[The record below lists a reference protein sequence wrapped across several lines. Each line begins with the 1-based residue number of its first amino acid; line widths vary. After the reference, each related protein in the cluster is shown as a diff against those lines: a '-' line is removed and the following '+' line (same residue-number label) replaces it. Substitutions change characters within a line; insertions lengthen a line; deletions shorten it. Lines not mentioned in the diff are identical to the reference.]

1 MKTKKT
7 QQAIVNPYWTVT
19 TTFGNIKIN
28 YIIVR

>member
-28 YIIVR
+28 YIIVK